1 MNQIQGLDLNF
12 QTINVEPQQQH
23 KDLDIIRDQDY
34 IITSKQKESNIL
46 PNLQNIPKLRG
57 PQKTLKQQF
66 CQHLTDYQ
74 LCQSKDR
81 IIIGFK
87 TKLFQYLQINVAFQ
101 QLQRKIP
108 LLATKVYQK
117 KFISLKTPLLAYE
130 LSVSTA
136 NEGILTFLQ
145 ICSELSYQKTNS
157 YCIQLFFTRRD
168 TITNYV
174 FVLNEA
180 VGRMDYLL
188 NLPYFFTEILKNPH
202 RNFLIPPIVPNI
214 LQNLQFQKNQA
225 KLLTARFIKKQEI
238 LQQEIIPIE
247 TFIQQQKIT
256 IDVPLQQSNTMQ
268 YQLQRIILCDE
279 ISIKL
284 QQFCKANQIS
294 LLVFLQAIN
303 FMSKECE
310 FQADF
315 EENIILA
322 TTELVNNQF
331 IPLVIYCQLS
341 ELRSKF
347 LLTVQSLSQQHQNQC
362 IYENNQLFITLLEDV
377 KSKNNTTLD
386 QLSNDLTIY
395 YGDIQSNSYIQDFI
409 MLNSSKHQVRK
420 DKIILNIYLRN
431 NEINLNWSFSPEIQ
445 VFNQL
450 KILQRFQCIIQTISS
465 QLINDQVL
473 IQDIDM
479 GDALKKYFNV

>member
-1 MNQIQGLDLNF
+1 
-12 QTINVEPQQQH
+12 
-23 KDLDIIRDQDY
+23 
-34 IITSKQKESNIL
+34 
-46 PNLQNIPKLRG
+46 
-57 PQKTLKQQF
+57 
-66 CQHLTDYQ
+66 
-74 LCQSKDR
+74 
-81 IIIGFK
+81 
-87 TKLFQYLQINVAFQ
+87 
-101 QLQRKIP
+101 
-108 LLATKVYQK
+108 
-117 KFISLKTPLLAYE
+117 
-130 LSVSTA
+130 
-136 NEGILTFLQ
+136 
-145 ICSELSYQKTNS
+145 
-157 YCIQLFFTRRD
+157 
-168 TITNYV
+168 
-174 FVLNEA
+174 
-180 VGRMDYLL
+180 
-188 NLPYFFTEILKNPH
+188 
-202 RNFLIPPIVPNI
+202 
-214 LQNLQFQKNQA
+214 
-225 KLLTARFIKKQEI
+225 
-238 LQQEIIPIE
+238 
-247 TFIQQQKIT
+247 
-256 IDVPLQQSNTMQ
+256 
-268 YQLQRIILCDE
+268 
-279 ISIKL
+279 
-284 QQFCKANQIS
+284 
-294 LLVFLQAIN
+294 
-303 FMSKECE
+303 MSKECE